1 MYRLRFIVVVMFAL
15 AVMTGCGSGSSFQQ
29 EEGGTAAMQLRI
41 NDVPV
46 AVEWEDNQSFK
57 ALQELLPLTVEM
69 HRYGGFEQ
77 VGELGQSLPRN
88 DKRITTSPG
97 DIVLYS
103 GNQIVVFYG
112 SNTWAYTKL
121 GRITDKTPAQ
131 LSDMLGNSD
140 AVISLS
146 VEQL

>member
-46 AVEWEDNQSFK
+46 AVEWESNDSVK

-77 VGELGQSLPRN
+77 VGGLANLSRATTHALRRRREILCSTLGIRS
-88 DKRITTSPG
+88 
-97 DIVLYS
+97 
-103 GNQIVVFYG
+103 
-112 SNTWAYTKL
+112 
-121 GRITDKTPAQ
+121 
-131 LSDMLGNSD
+131 
-140 AVISLS
+140 
-146 VEQL
+146 